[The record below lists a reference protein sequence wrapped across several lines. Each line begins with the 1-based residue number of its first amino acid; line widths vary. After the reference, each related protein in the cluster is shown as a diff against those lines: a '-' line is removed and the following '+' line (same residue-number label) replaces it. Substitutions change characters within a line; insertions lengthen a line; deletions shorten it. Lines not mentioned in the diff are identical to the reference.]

1 MLISAV
7 LLLILRWILKMALVF
22 VELMLFE
29 SISKSLPAVLCHLKP
44 FWAISNRLKLS
55 FKSFLGVHLHLEGIA
70 EKILRKVLDLEYVNI
85 VTLDLL
91 SHRRQGE
98 QNDYVQQK
106 WAATLCQVI
115 SKLRLSPAQFF
126 TRYIPKFIHEK
137 FQWVIDRNST
147 LMDNFQRILW
157 HSIIGT
163 YKEV

>member
-29 SISKSLPAVLCHLKP
+29 SISKRLFAVLGHFKA
-44 FWAISNRLKLS
+44 FWAILNRLKLS
-55 FKSFLGVHLHLEGIA
+55 EKSFLGGHLHLEGIA
-70 EKILRKVLDLEYVNI
+70 EKIIRKVLDLEYVNI

-115 SKLRLSPAQFF
+115 SKLRLSPA
-126 TRYIPKFIHEK
+126 
-137 FQWVIDRNST
+137 
-147 LMDNFQRILW
+147 
-157 HSIIGT
+157 
-163 YKEV
+163 